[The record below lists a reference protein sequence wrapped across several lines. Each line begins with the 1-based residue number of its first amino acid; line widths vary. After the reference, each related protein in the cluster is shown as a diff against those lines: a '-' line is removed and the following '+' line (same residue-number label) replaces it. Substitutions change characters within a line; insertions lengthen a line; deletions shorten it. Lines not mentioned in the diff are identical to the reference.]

1 MRDCVIHIYYVN
13 LKAINKIARQRK
25 LSEFEAVIH
34 LMANNTVENI
44 EYEEKERMIQYME
57 RSYEMFKADG
67 ALIRELLEEREK
79 EFFHAMELNETR
91 QEGKKEG
98 IIQTINNLIMIKYNK
113 DANKWLSQCQ
123 ENRLMKI
130 LSLISSNASY
140 ESLVEQFKQDN

>member
-1 MRDCVIHIYYVN
+1 
-13 LKAINKIARQRK
+13 
-25 LSEFEAVIH
+25 
-34 LMANNTVENI
+34 MANNTVENI